1 MLFID
6 AFVNGTIIFQIVVTS
21 EDDSNTGSVVMQY
34 NTSNCLVQQ
43 SWIRFRN
50 AYDKTEYNTFVNS
63 ML

>member
-1 MLFID
+1 MIM
-6 AFVNGTIIFQIVVTS
+6 S
-21 EDDSNTGSVVMQY
+21 EDDSYTGTVVIQY

-50 AYDKTEYNTFVNS
+50 TQDKAEYETFVGR

>member
-1 MLFID
+1 MI
-6 AFVNGTIIFQIVVTS
+6 TS
-21 EDDSNTGSVVMQY
+21 EDDSNTGTVVMQY

-50 AYDKTEYNTFVNS
+50 THDNTEYETFVNS